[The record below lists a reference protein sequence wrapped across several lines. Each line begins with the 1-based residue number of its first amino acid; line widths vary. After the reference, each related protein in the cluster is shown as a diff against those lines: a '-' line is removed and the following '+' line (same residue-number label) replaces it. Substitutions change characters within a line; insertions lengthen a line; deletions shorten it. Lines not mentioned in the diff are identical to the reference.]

1 MSGATGPERELTHE
15 EVATALDWIDGNL
28 GVDAAIEFE
37 LRLAAEPG
45 LAARVEALAR
55 MDQRMGRQ
63 RLSAPPRARW
73 GRWLALAAAA
83 ALIAT
88 LTIPRLQGPREP
100 AFEVAL
106 APSHALAE
114 DWIHGAPAL
123 AGQCAPGIA
132 MSRGENPTVLAPGEF
147 LRRAA
152 LAESQVIDEALGSG
166 AKELEA
172 GWFVVP
178 LELAEPASVLLFA
191 WGESGAPQRLFPT
204 SEAAPL
210 QLPAGRSLLPGPR
223 AVGSEDGAAVRYQ
236 PGFLIPRGAGRWV
249 VLVAVRPGELG
260 AGELRRLEDLLA
272 TQEQGPGQAHLEEQG
287 FAVRRLIVREPR

>member
-1 MSGATGPERELTHE
+1 MSGATGPERELTPE

-37 LRLAAEPG
+37 LRLAAEPE

-55 MDQRMGRQ
+55 MDQRMARQ

-88 LTIPRLQGPREP
+88 LTIPRLLGPREP
-100 AFEVAL
+100 AFEVPL
-106 APSHALAE
+106 APGHALAE

-123 AGQCAPGIA
+123 VGQCAPGIA
-132 MSRGENPTVLAPGEF
+132 MSRGENPTVLAPAEF

-152 LAESQVIDEALGSG
+152 LAEGQLIDQALGSG

-191 WGESGAPQRLFPT
+191 WGERGAPQRLFPT
-204 SEAAPL
+204 SEAAALPI
-210 QLPAGRSLLPGPR
+210 PAGRSLLPGPR
-223 AVGSEDGAAVRYQ
+223 AVGSADGAAVRYQ
-236 PGFLIPRGAGRWV
+236 PGFLVPRGVGQWV
-249 VLVAVRPGELG
+249 VLVAVRTREVG
-260 AGELRRLEDLLA
+260 AEELRRLEEELA
-272 TQEQGPGQAHLEEQG
+272 TREHGPGQAHLEEQG
-287 FAVRRLIVREPR
+287 FEVRRLIVREPR